1 MDPMGG
7 VVSGPAGPGPA
18 VQRKMAGTGGTGPQ
32 PAFKAASRQDVEGD
46 DDEDV
51 PWYKDKEKMKL
62 AIVGFVFLLVFLPFG
77 LPATAGLIFDSDLEN
92 RIKRI
97 TRLQFL
103 FDGGD
108 YRENR
113 TKEIQIDPD
122 LLKIQ
127 PGGENSSISYVVGDA
142 KNISSRTLKEVELY
156 FHLYDSSGTML
167 GEVVEYKDEMEPN
180 STWSFRAVCMFTNV
194 VRADPVKV
202 IVR

>member
-1 MDPMGG
+1 MAWRL
-7 VVSGPAGPGPA
+7 S
-18 VQRKMAGTGGTGPQ
+18 QRA
-32 PAFKAASRQDVEGD
+32 
-46 DDEDV
+46 EDG
-51 PWYKDKEKMKL
+51 L
-62 AIVGFVFLLVFLPFG
+62 SFVFLLVFLPFG
-77 LPATAGLIFDSDLEN
+77 LPATAGLIFDADLEN

-103 FDGGD
+103 FDGGA
-108 YRENR
+108 YRDNR

-122 LLKIQ
+122 SLKIQ

-180 STWSFRAVCMFTNV
+180 STWSFRAVCMFPNV